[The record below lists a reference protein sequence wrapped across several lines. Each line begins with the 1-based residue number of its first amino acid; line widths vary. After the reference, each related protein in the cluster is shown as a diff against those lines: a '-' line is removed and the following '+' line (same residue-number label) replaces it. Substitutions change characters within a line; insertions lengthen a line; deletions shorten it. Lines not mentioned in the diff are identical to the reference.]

1 MPCWTPPT
9 RVGRA
14 ITLGH
19 LSTLMGITVRISL
32 TLTALP
38 LIAAEPG
45 YFVRTETF
53 DRDPGWEGYGNR
65 AVPAN
70 FPTVTQN
77 FELIRGVCPFERGWQ
92 G

>member
-1 MPCWTPPT
+1 
-9 RVGRA
+9 
-14 ITLGH
+14 
-19 LSTLMGITVRISL
+19 MGKTICIPL
-32 TLTALP
+32 ALTALF
-38 LIAAEPG
+38 LVAADSG
-45 YFVRTETF
+45 RLVRTETF
-53 DRDPGWEGYGNR
+53 DRDSGWEGYGNR